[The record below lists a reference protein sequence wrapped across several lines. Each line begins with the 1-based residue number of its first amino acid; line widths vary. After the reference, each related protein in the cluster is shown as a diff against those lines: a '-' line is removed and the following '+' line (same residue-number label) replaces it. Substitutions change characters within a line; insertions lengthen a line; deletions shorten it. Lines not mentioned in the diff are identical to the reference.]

1 MDRILV
7 IGCGDIARRAIPLL
21 VPRFRVFALVRR
33 PRAMAAMR
41 ALGAVP
47 LHGDL
52 DDRRSLARLAGI
64 ADAVLYFAPPPPAG
78 KESPRGD
85 ERDMQDTR
93 TRHFLAALG
102 NRRSLPQRLIYISTT
117 GVYGDCGGALIDETR
132 PCRASSA
139 RARRRL
145 DAERRLRAFGR
156 RRRVAVAVLR
166 APGIYAADRLPI
178 ERLARGDPVPADEI
192 FTGHIHADD
201 LARLT
206 VTALFRARAGRV
218 YNAVDDSRL
227 PVSDYFDLVADACG
241 LPRPA
246 RMPWTALA
254 AHLPPGALSFMKE
267 SRRIGNARLG
277 RELGFRLRYPTV
289 AHGLADVRPGP
300 GRARFP
306 LYRPARQTPRL
317 AMRELV
323 SDSLVASTSRNA
335 L

>member
-1 MDRILV
+1 
-7 IGCGDIARRAIPLL
+7 
-21 VPRFRVFALVRR
+21 
-33 PRAMAAMR
+33 MAVMR

-64 ADAVLYFAPPPPAG
+64 ADAVLHFAPPPPAG
-78 KESPRGD
+78 GNLPHSDDRA
-85 ERDMQDTR
+85 MQDMR
-93 TRHFLAALG
+93 TRHFLAAMG

-117 GVYGDCGGALIDETR
+117 GVYGDCGGAPVDETR
-132 PCRASSA
+132 PCQASSA

-156 RRRVAVAVLR
+156 RHRVTVAVLR

-201 LARLT
+201 LARLA
-206 VTALFRARAGRV
+206 VAALFRARPGRI

-227 PVSDYFDLVADACG
+227 PMSDYFDLVADARD
-241 LPRPA
+241 LPRPT
-246 RMPWTALA
+246 RMPWAALA

-267 SRRIGNARLG
+267 SRQVGNARLG

-289 AHGLADVRPGP
+289 AHGLADAP
-300 GRARFP
+300 
-306 LYRPARQTPRL
+306 QTSIL
-317 AMRELV
+317 AIRELA